1 MPILESPCSIVQA
14 CRPIAQQLQVSDL
27 IGRHALSY
35 GEVKY
40 QGRGTDTRSRLK
52 WTIQS
57 GRDFAGVEGVQAFS
71 TLGPSAKVPSNQISR
86 GHMRTGGLGTT
97 DLPGFGEVR
106 QGVVAPCI
114 CH

>member
-1 MPILESPCSIVQA
+1 VPILESPCSIVQA

-71 TLGPSAKVPSNQISR
+71 TLGPSAKVPSNQIS
-86 GHMRTGGLGTT
+86 GGICGRVAWGR
-97 DLPGFGEVR
+97 PG
-106 QGVVAPCI
+106 
-114 CH
+114 